1 MEYNVE
7 VQNAV
12 VNSIAIDN
20 ISYAKRLAH
29 RFYQKR
35 AHTQAEADD
44 VVSSAYVGL
53 CEAARRFEESKGDNF
68 QTYSY
73 FRIVGSMY
81 EYLSKNGGISRL
93 EYKRIVED
101 RDKNGEEKERQI
113 HFAKNT
119 QELSQL
125 KSVIEA
131 WGISV
136 NVDNDNGNV
145 DLTYVEQSLPDED
158 CERQYVYG
166 KLRQAINELP
176 SEMRQVLIGRYFE
189 DKTLNDLALDFP
201 ELSKSY
207 LSRLHSKALISLRK
221 KLAAYV

>member
-1 MEYNVE
+1 MEYNSE
-7 VQNAV
+7 VQSAV

-44 VVSSAYVGL
+44 IVSSAYLGL
-53 CEAARRFEESKGDNF
+53 CEAASRYEESKGDNF
-68 QTYSY
+68 HTYSY

-81 EYLSKNGGISRL
+81 EYLRVNGGLSRT
-93 EYKRIVED
+93 EYKKIVE
-101 RDKNGEEKERQI
+101 EKDEKRADDERQI

-119 QELSQL
+119 HQLSQL

-131 WGISV
+131 WGVSV
-136 NVDNDNGNV
+136 NVDNENGNV

-158 CERQYVYG
+158 CERQYVYE
-166 KLRQAINELP
+166 KLRQAIEELP
-176 SEMRQVLIGRYFE
+176 CEMRQVLIGRYFE
-189 DKTLNDLALDFP
+189 DKTLNDLAIEYP

-207 LSRLHSKALISLRK
+207 LSRLHSKALISLRR